1 MEIEHSSITV
11 KIQWG
16 KQKLEYE
23 LDTRDDMATFRAK
36 LYSITFV
43 PEEKQKII
51 FGGKTLKDDTVLADL
66 KKLKPGAIFMLMGTA
81 EGKGLNLVQAGPKKK
96 FVEDMTE
103 QEKQEYY
110 KDVLGEIL
118 PIGINNLGNT
128 CYLNSTLQ
136 VFRKIKELKHAIMD
150 VKHTAEPLAT
160 EMKELFLQLESS
172 GSAVSP
178 FNFLQVFMG
187 KFPQFAEQAQGG
199 GGYQQQDADECFV
212 GLLQS

>member
-96 FVEDMTE
+96 IRRRHDRTGKTRILQRCSRRNSSNRNKQSRQHLLPKFHTPSF
-103 QEKQEYY
+103 QENQRIETRDHGCQTYSGTIS
-110 KDVLGEIL
+110 DRNERI
-118 PIGINNLGNT
+118 I
-128 CYLNSTLQ
+128 
-136 VFRKIKELKHAIMD
+136 F
-150 VKHTAEPLAT
+150 TA
-160 EMKELFLQLESS
+160 
-172 GSAVSP
+172 
-178 FNFLQVFMG
+178 G
-187 KFPQFAEQAQGG
+187 K
-199 GGYQQQDADECFV
+199 
-212 GLLQS
+212 LW